1 MAHWHDAF
9 PGRILDVSYG
19 GLTRDPE
26 ATMRGVA
33 AHCGIAYVAGMS
45 DPRSSGR
52 AVSTASSVQV
62 RDRVVRRETPKWA
75 PYAAHLQ
82 PLIRALREG
91 GAEVAEPAPER

>member
-1 MAHWHDAF
+1 
-9 PGRILDVSYG
+9 
-19 GLTRDPE
+19 
-26 ATMRGVA
+26 
-33 AHCGIAYVAGMS
+33 
-45 DPRSSGR
+45 
-52 AVSTASSVQV
+52 VQV